1 MGGEAFHGKQIEVG
15 CAVLVGE
22 VACAVHGVSTEVV
35 GSRRLD
41 DSAVAVDE
49 LKVEVEVG
57 AVSRG
62 SLAHP
67 KRVVDR
73 VVGTS
78 TKLP

>member
-22 VACAVHGVSTEVV
+22 VACAMHGVSTEVV
-35 GSRRLD
+35 GSGRLN

-49 LKVEVEVG
+49 LKVEMEVG
-57 AVSRG
+57 TVSRS
-62 SLAHP
+62 SLANP

-73 VVGTS
+73 VVGAS
-78 TKLP
+78 AELP